1 MTLNIE
7 TSNEAIRN
15 KLPFQF
21 SCVCV
26 YTKLEILILICMK
39 SNLLMF
45 ES

>member
-7 TSNEAIRN
+7 TSSEAMGN
-15 KLPFQF
+15 KLPF
-21 SCVCV
+21 SVLLCMR
-26 YTKLEILILICMK
+26 EILILTCMK

>member
-7 TSNEAIRN
+7 TSHKAIGN

-26 YTKLEILILICMK
+26 YTKLEILILTCIDV
-39 SNLLMF
+39 
-45 ES
+45 

>member
-7 TSNEAIRN
+7 TSNEPIRN

-26 YTKLEILILICMK
+26 YTYSDVYE